1 MIFIIAI
8 FAFLEMLFFS
18 LIIIGAFFDIKDR
31 KRIIHCKDCWKDGT
45 PNCAMRY
52 DCDCGSMRSWNEG
65 DDFCSWGEREEND

>member
-1 MIFIIAI
+1 MEFIMTIL
-8 FAFLEMLFFS
+8 FVLWLLTMYLMLF
-18 LIIIGAFFDIKDR
+18 DKEPEIKDR

-65 DDFCSWGEREEND
+65 DDFCSWGERKNE